1 MARKLPWARQG
12 ANVQPRPQPQRP
24 AAHRRSF
31 SPSASSRLGRRKDD
45 NDDDDDNN
53 SHNDGD
59 TRRASKKAKSS
70 SSKGRAHASQNQ
82 QTARTPSTSPP
93 PAPPPESFMVD
104 GMDHD
109 DRYRMVEDELLA
121 VAQTFT
127 AHLHAAA
134 YQRLK
139 RRAQQTN
146 GPTAAATASRSLAR
160 PTAMTGVSAAARDRV
175 ARRTAAAKQR
185 AKQAA
190 AVRSVGLVQH
200 AGGAGGDNDDDDN
213 VNDTDNTPWAGTALH
228 DLMESDPRKSR
239 PALVSLASVAGN
251 RPSAVVPGSGIGG
264 GEVDDD
270 DDDDDDLDGPPVQQK
285 TTARPLT
292 SSPHVPPRSPR
303 QPVAATPGQ
312 NRIAGRDGP
321 PDKRSVSFAPD
332 VQARDVQARHE
343 TEGDDEDEEDDD
355 PADLD
360 DIDDLDDAG
369 DLMQTLRKRRAQE
382 KADRLLERKRRRE
395 HKRDEQDKGPLDTIP
410 SFL

>member
-12 ANVQPRPQPQRP
+12 ASGQIRQRPRPPRS
-24 AAHRRSF
+24 AHRRSF

-45 NDDDDDNN
+45 NDDDDDNSGD
-53 SHNDGD
+53 SHNEGN
-59 TRRASKKAKSS
+59 TRRAPKIAKSS
-70 SSKGRAHASQNQ
+70 SSKGSAHASQNQ
-82 QTARTPSTSPP
+82 QTVRTPSTSPP

-139 RRAQQTN
+139 RRAQQAK
-146 GPTAAATASRSLAR
+146 GPVAAASRSLAR
-160 PTAMTGVSAAARDRV
+160 PTVTTGVSAAARDRV

-185 AKQAA
+185 AKKAA
-190 AVRSVGLVQH
+190 AVRAVGLVH
-200 AGGAGGDNDDDDN
+200 DAGDGDDN
-213 VNDTDNTPWAGTALH
+213 HEDDKDNTPWAGTALH
-228 DLMESDPRKSR
+228 DLMESDPRKGR
-239 PALVSLASVAGN
+239 PSLVSLASVAGN
-251 RPSAVVPGSGIGG
+251 RPSAVVLGSRVGG

-270 DDDDDDLDGPPVQQK
+270 DDDDDDLDGPPVKQK

-292 SSPHVPPRSPR
+292 SSPYVPPRSPR
-303 QPVAATPGQ
+303 HPVATTPGQ
-312 NRIAGRDGP
+312 NRIAAARDGP

-360 DIDDLDDAG
+360 DAG

-382 KADRLLERKRRRE
+382 KAHRLHERKRRRE
-395 HKRDEQDKGPLDTIP
+395 HRRDEQDKGPLDTIP